1 MLKKLFLI
9 SLSFMILTGLSAQA
23 WKNKLKEAKDKV
35 IETASGGNVLSQEEV
50 GKGLKEALNAGVKES
65 VDFLSVEDG
74 YYASAYK
81 ILLPDEAQKVAQK
94 LKSVPGFNKVEQDLT
109 LRINR
114 AAESAAMKAKPIFV
128 EAIKQLTFKDAMN
141 LLMGEKDAATRYL
154 ESSTYNNLYQE
165 FRPIIIQA
173 LDEVNA
179 RTYWRDASKT
189 YNKLPFTEDVTTEL
203 DDYVA
208 KKALEGLF
216 GLVEVKELDIREN
229 TAART
234 TDLLRK
240 VFEKQD

>member
-1 MLKKLFLI
+1 MIKKMLFLFAGCLFI
-9 SLSFMILTGLSAQA
+9 SSLSAQA
-23 WKNKLKEAKDKV
+23 WKDKLNQVQNKIQEK
-35 IETASGGNVLSQEEV
+35 TSSGLSQEEV
-50 GKGLKEALNAGVKES
+50 GKGLKEALNAGVGEA

-81 ILLPDEAQKVAQK
+81 ILLPEEAKKATQK
-94 LKSVPGFNKVEQDLT
+94 LKAVPGFSKVEQDLT

-114 AAESAAMKAKPIFV
+114 AAESAATKAKPIFID
-128 EAIKQLTFKDAMN
+128 AIKQMTFKDAMN

-154 ESSTYNNLYQE
+154 ENTTYQKLYQE
-165 FRPIIIQA
+165 FRPIIVEA

-179 RTYWRDASKT
+179 RSLWKDAANT
-189 YNKLPFTEDVTTEL
+189 YNKLPFTEDVNPEL

-208 KKALEGLF
+208 KKALAGLF

-229 TAART
+229 TASRT

-240 VFEKQD
+240 VFARQD